1 MLAFGA
7 ARGHAEGLGCPLPA
21 AAGYCERCTVQNP
34 LTAHLLLSVP
44 CCFFHHVGF
53 EKKDKEGC
61 QACLLP
67 SWLDSL
73 GNVSV
78 LLPLALQPLSMQDL
92 TMCNY

>member
-1 MLAFGA
+1 MGQHVAML
-7 ARGHAEGLGCPLPA
+7 RGWDVPSQLLLDIV
-21 AAGYCERCTVQNP
+21 RCTVQNP
-34 LTAHLLLSVP
+34 LTAHLLLTVP